1 MDALMYEAF
10 YGLRERPF
18 DLTPN
23 PRFLLLTGKHREAIS
38 NLQYGLGNRRGLT
51 LLVGEAG
58 TGKTTVARAVIQDLT
73 NQGAR
78 IAYLSN
84 PTLTRAEFYE
94 FLAAAFDLPSAAATS
109 KVMFLRELEQRLSEH
124 LKANILTALVIDEVQ
139 ALPDDLLEEV
149 RLLANLE
156 SMTDKLLPI
165 VLSGQPELADRLN
178 RPSLRNLKQRVS
190 LRCELAA
197 LDERETA
204 EYIAGRI
211 RIAGGNSVLVF
222 TRPAVEA
229 VFRCSGGI
237 PRVISVICDNA
248 LITGFAADR
257 RPVDKEIVGDVCR
270 DFDLLPQTK
279 AAPRPAAPA
288 PQLPTATPARQPRGG
303 SALGGGSSL
312 EGKNMFEHFTIRRRF
327 SLF

>member
-1 MDALMYEAF
+1 MYEGF

-38 NLQYGLGNRRGLT
+38 NLQYGLRSGRGLT

-58 TGKTTVARAVIQDLT
+58 TGKTTVVRAVLEDFQRD
-73 NQGAR
+73 GAR
-78 IAYLSN
+78 IAYLNN

-94 FLAAAFDLPSAAATS
+94 FMAGAFELTPQAAAS
-109 KVMFLRELEQRLSEH
+109 KVTFLRELQQTLIAHRT
-124 LKANILTALVIDEVQ
+124 AGVLTALVIDEVQ
-139 ALPDDLLEEV
+139 AMPDELLEEV

-156 SMTDKLLPI
+156 TSTEKLLPM

-178 RPSLRNLKQRVS
+178 KQSLRQLKQRVS

-197 LDERETA
+197 LDQRETG
-204 EYIAGRI
+204 EYIAGRL

-222 TRPAVEA
+222 TRQAVELI
-229 VFRCSGGI
+229 FQHSSGI
-237 PRVISVICDNA
+237 PRLISVICDNA
-248 LITGFAADR
+248 LISGFAADR
-257 RPVDKEIVGDVCR
+257 RPVDREIVADVCR
-270 DFDLLPQTK
+270 DFDLGQHAGAKTVSPNVS
-279 AAPRPAAPA
+279 APA
-288 PQLPTATPARQPRGG
+288 SSKQEKSPAEKPPAERADGQG
-303 SALGGGSSL
+303 L
-312 EGKNMFEHFTIRRRF
+312 FEHFNVRRRF